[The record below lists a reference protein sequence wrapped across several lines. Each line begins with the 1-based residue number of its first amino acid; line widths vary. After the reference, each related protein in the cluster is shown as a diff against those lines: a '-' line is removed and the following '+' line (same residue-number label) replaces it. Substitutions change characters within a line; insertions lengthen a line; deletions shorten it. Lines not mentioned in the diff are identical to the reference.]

1 MSVWQR
7 NLCITLVLV
16 VYFFFGLLRWNY
28 ILNPWIFE
36 GDFLLYRYSPE
47 SQQNF
52 NQHFSDPIRYFLFT
66 PKWISTLI
74 YGNIFLFLNILV
86 IYLVHDNR
94 AYVNFTFWLFFL
106 VSVLSVLA
114 LAVGFLSNT
123 YHYVYPVV
131 ADVKELQQSPFTL
144 ILLLGAFK
152 LNEKYPTKKA
162 DD

>member
-7 NLCITLVLV
+7 NLSIALVLL

-28 ILNPWIFE
+28 ILNPGILE
-36 GDFLLYRYSPE
+36 GDFLLNRYSPE
-47 SQQNF
+47 SQQSF

-86 IYLVHDNR
+86 IYLVHHKR
-94 AYVNFTFWLFFL
+94 AYISFTFWLFFW
-106 VSVLSVLA
+106 VSVTSVLA
-114 LAVGFLSNT
+114 LIVGFLSNT
-123 YHYVYPVV
+123 YDYVYPVV
-131 ADVKELQQSPFTL
+131 VDVKELQQSPFTL

-152 LNEKYPTKKA
+152 LNERFPTKKA
-162 DD
+162 DG